1 MLNIDY
7 TIKIDID
14 NRNYVNL
21 IKVSK
26 NISKQIKDLTELP
39 GSSSENSVKSIKE
52 VSFFIYN
59 KETVQAGDL
68 D

>member
-7 TIKIDID
+7 TVKIELSSA
-14 NRNYVNL
+14 NYVNL
-21 IKVSK
+21 IKMSK

-39 GSSSENSVKSIKE
+39 GSSSNNSVKSIKG

-59 KETVQAGDL
+59 KETVQVGDL